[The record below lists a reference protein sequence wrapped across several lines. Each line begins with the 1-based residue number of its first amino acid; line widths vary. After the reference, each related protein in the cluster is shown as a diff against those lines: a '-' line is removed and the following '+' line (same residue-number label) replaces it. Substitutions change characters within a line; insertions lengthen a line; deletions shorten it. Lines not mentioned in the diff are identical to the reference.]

1 MPHPYLAGA
10 ERPRVLAHR
19 GFVSPAAAGRGVAE
33 NSLASVSAAVDAGAA
48 YVETD
53 CHLTRDGVVVL
64 FHDAD
69 LARVLG
75 DRRAIAQVEH
85 AELSD
90 LMASRGGLLTLE
102 RALET
107 FPETRFNIDVKAG
120 AAAAPAG
127 RIVAPHAGRV
137 LLTGFSDGIRRRA
150 LHAAESAAGRGSL
163 LPATSPGR
171 NALARVL
178 LALASRSRARTE
190 RSLAG
195 FDALQIPERRGA
207 IRVLTSRLIEEAHR
221 AGVEVHVWTVNDP
234 VRMGQ
239 LVALG
244 VDGVITD
251 RADLALESLRRP
263 SHG

>member
-1 MPHPYLAGA
+1 MPHPFLAGA

-53 CHLTRDGVVVL
+53 CHLTRDGIVVL

-69 LARVLG
+69 LSRVLG
-75 DRRAIAQVEH
+75 DRRPVAEVEY

-90 LMASRGGLLTLE
+90 LMADRGGLLTLAQ
-102 RALET
+102 ALES
-107 FPETRFNIDVKAG
+107 FPRARFNVDVKAG
-120 AAAAPAG
+120 AAAEPVG
-127 RIVAPHAGRV
+127 RIAGAHSGRV
-137 LLTGFSDGIRRRA
+137 LLTGFSDEIRLRA
-150 LHAAESAAGRGSL
+150 LRAAGEQ

-171 NALARVL
+171 KGIARVL
-178 LALASRSRARTE
+178 LAVASRSRASVA

-195 FDALQIPERRGA
+195 LDALQIPERWGA
-207 IRVLTSRLIEEAHR
+207 IRVLTPRLIGEAHR

-234 VRMGQ
+234 VRMRQ

-251 RADLALESLRRP
+251 RADLALAALRP
-263 SHG
+263 S